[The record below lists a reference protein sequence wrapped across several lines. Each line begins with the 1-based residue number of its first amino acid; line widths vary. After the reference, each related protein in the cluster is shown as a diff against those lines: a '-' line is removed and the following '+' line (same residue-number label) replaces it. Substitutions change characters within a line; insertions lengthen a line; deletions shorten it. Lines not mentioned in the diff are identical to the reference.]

1 MMSLYRR
8 WTAVIQDQY
17 LNPFERRRAIG
28 LTIINFVLMVAT
40 VIGFVAINLVPLLAG
55 ETIGVADVL
64 PYVLAPVLIAVSQ
77 RLVLDGNVR
86 LASWILTALML
97 VGTTLPLLAGINGT
111 TVIVLSV
118 PVITAGLLLDRRDLM
133 IAMSALLFIIL
144 FAGFNQSQNN
154 DPITLIPAAEVR
166 NDLAVAIFALGVS
179 VAFLFVFGGSS
190 EVLAE
195 TILEDRRRL
204 EMMKN
209 RRLAGAPNVDT
220 VLARAADL
228 LMDDMLYT
236 YAQVYLIDANG
247 RLNAHIR
254 TGMGTR
260 HSVTPAALDSENAIR
275 QAVRRRE
282 VVLVSNQDVYE
293 TRSHLLPSVTHAL
306 ALPLMVDDRLIG
318 VLDIQS
324 SRPDNPFVENEA
336 LALELLA
343 ADLAYAISQVRELN
357 ELRQVLETRETANE
371 RLEAQIYDLRRRLEY
386 GVGSDWTAYVRERGR
401 TAFGFDLPDR
411 RLNLQ
416 PASDLPEH
424 LKAAMTRGEVLVETR
439 GNEQIVNLPI
449 RRYDD
454 VLGAMS
460 FSVPLDQPLTDRQ
473 IEMANAVANRLAAA
487 LETARLVEQTRSQAE
502 RERKAGE
509 ISSLLLGQQEVHA
522 VLEAAAQSF
531 NDALG
536 AVYTRIYLEPEA
548 LQARSEEAL

>member
-1 MMSLYRR
+1 
-8 WTAVIQDQY
+8 
-17 LNPFERRRAIG
+17 
-28 LTIINFVLMVAT
+28 
-40 VIGFVAINLVPLLAG
+40 
-55 ETIGVADVL
+55 
-64 PYVLAPVLIAVSQ
+64 
-77 RLVLDGNVR
+77 VLDGNVR
-86 LASWILTALML
+86 LASWILSALML

-111 TVIVLSV
+111 TVIVLCV

-154 DPITLIPAAEVR
+154 EPITLIPAVEVR
-166 NDLAVAIFALGVS
+166 NDLAVTIFALGVS
-179 VAFLFVFGGSS
+179 VAFMVVFGGSS
-190 EVLAE
+190 EVLAK

-204 EMMKN
+204 ELMKN
-209 RRLAGAPNVDT
+209 KRLAGAPNVDT

-236 YAQVYLIDANG
+236 YAQVYLIDADG
-247 RLNAHIR
+247 RLNAHVR

-260 HSVTPAALDSENAIR
+260 HSVTPAALDSKNAIR

-282 VVLVSNQDVYE
+282 AVLVSNQDEYE
-293 TRSHLLPSVTHAL
+293 ARSHLLPSVTHAL
-306 ALPLMVDDRLIG
+306 ALPLMVDDHLIG

-324 SRPDNPFVENEA
+324 NRPDNPFVENEA

-343 ADLAYAISQVRELN
+343 GELAYAISQVRELN

-371 RLEAQIYDLRRRLEY
+371 RLEAQVYDLRRRLEY
-386 GVGSDWTAYVRERGR
+386 GVGTDWTAYVRERGR

-411 RLNLQ
+411 KLNLQ

-439 GNEQIVNLPI
+439 ENEQIINLPI

-509 ISSLLLGQQEVHA
+509 ISGLLLGQQDVHA
-522 VLEAAAQSF
+522 VLETAAQSF